1 MLFIDW
7 PFYWVG
13 YPFRTPR
20 LNPRQ
25 LLTILLIS
33 VDHTSVHYLTP
44 FLQPEL
50 CRCYDISVLA
60 VALAP
65 SSLLKQVDESIFDGF
80 VKFLV

>member
-7 PFYWVG
+7 PFYRVSR
-13 YPFRTPR
+13 PFRTPC
-20 LNPRQ
+20 LYPRQ
-25 LLTILLIS
+25 LLLILLIS
-33 VDHTSVHYLTP
+33 VDDSSVNYLTP
-44 FLQPEL
+44 FLQLEP
-50 CRCYDISVLA
+50 CRCYDISVLP